1 MSKSIEIYF
10 DLKLHQFENNEE
22 NVDLSKIAYLFRI
35 GVFYLFFNNDAIKF
49 SKLLNL
55 QIVKYGN
62 NAIDCG
68 FPVRAIEKYSKL
80 INNLGYNFRI
90 VVLEDSKITN
100 NPYRV
105 YKTNFLPIGNEEE
118 LLKNELNFVGE
129 VANYDNRIQGMY
141 IKNLHNNKLRDDII
155 INEKITNN
163 ERMKEMANNVL
174 SDKKTTN
181 NTMIN
186 SINSENNNDVLLRKE
201 NEILYKISKIN
212 INSLT
217 PMQAMADLDF
227 LIKKSKEYLHWD
239 ILLFNHKIGI
249 LI

>member
-68 FPVRAIEKYSKL
+68 FPVSAIEKYSKL

-90 VVLEDSKITN
+90 VVLEDSKLTN

-141 IKNLHNNKLRDDII
+141 IKNLHNNKLRDDTI
-155 INEKITNN
+155 INEKIT
-163 ERMKEMANNVL
+163 NNVL

-181 NTMIN
+181 DTRIN

-227 LIKKSKEYLHWD
+227 LIKKSKEYFHWD
-239 ILLFNHKIGI
+239 IK
-249 LI
+249 

>member
-22 NVDLSKIAYLFRI
+22 NVDFSKLIYLFRI

-68 FPVRAIEKYSKL
+68 FPVSAIEKYSKL
-80 INNLGYNFRI
+80 INNSGYNFRI
-90 VVLEDSKITN
+90 VVLEDSKLTN

-141 IKNLHNNKLRDDII
+141 IKNLHNNKLRNDTI

-163 ERMKEMANNVL
+163 VL
-174 SDKKTTN
+174 SDKKNTN
-181 NTMIN
+181 DTRIN
-186 SINSENNNDVLLRKE
+186 SINSENNNNVLLRKE

-227 LIKKSKEYLHWD
+227 LIKKSKEYFHWD
-239 ILLFNHKIGI
+239 IK
-249 LI
+249 

>member
-22 NVDLSKIAYLFRI
+22 NVDFSKLIYLFRI

-68 FPVRAIEKYSKL
+68 FPVSAIEKYSKL
-80 INNLGYNFRI
+80 INNSGYNFRI
-90 VVLEDSKITN
+90 VVLEDSKLTN

-141 IKNLHNNKLRDDII
+141 IKNLHNNKLR
-155 INEKITNN
+155 NEKNTNDT
-163 ERMKEMANNVL
+163 R
-174 SDKKTTN
+174 
-181 NTMIN
+181 IN
-186 SINSENNNDVLLRKE
+186 SINSENNNNVLLRKE

-227 LIKKSKEYLHWD
+227 LIKKSKEYFH
-239 ILLFNHKIGI
+239 
-249 LI
+249 

>member
-22 NVDLSKIAYLFRI
+22 NVDFSKLIYLFRI

-68 FPVRAIEKYSKL
+68 FPVSAIEKYSKL
-80 INNLGYNFRI
+80 INNSGYNFRI
-90 VVLEDSKITN
+90 VVLEDSKLTN

-141 IKNLHNNKLRDDII
+141 IENSHNDKLRDDII
-155 INEKITNN
+155 INEKIT
-163 ERMKEMANNVL
+163 
-174 SDKKTTN
+174 
-181 NTMIN
+181 
-186 SINSENNNDVLLRKE
+186 NNNDVLLRKE

-227 LIKKSKEYLHWD
+227 LIKKSKEYFH
-239 ILLFNHKIGI
+239 
-249 LI
+249 

>member
-22 NVDLSKIAYLFRI
+22 NVDFSKLIYLFRI

-62 NAIDCG
+62 NTIDCG
-68 FPVRAIEKYSKL
+68 FPVSAIEKYSKL
-80 INNLGYNFRI
+80 INNSGYNFRI
-90 VVLEDSKITN
+90 VVLEDSKLTN

-141 IKNLHNNKLRDDII
+141 IKNSHNDKLRDDII
-155 INEKITNN
+155 INEK
-163 ERMKEMANNVL
+163 
-174 SDKKTTN
+174 TT
-181 NTMIN
+181 
-186 SINSENNNDVLLRKE
+186 NNNDVLLRKE

-227 LIKKSKEYLHWD
+227 LIKKSKEYFH
-239 ILLFNHKIGI
+239 
-249 LI
+249 

>member
-10 DLKLHQFENNEE
+10 DVKLHQFENNEE
-22 NVDLSKIAYLFRI
+22 NVDFSKLIYLFRI

-68 FPVRAIEKYSKL
+68 FPVSAIEKYSKL
-80 INNLGYNFRI
+80 INNSGYNFRI
-90 VVLEDSKITN
+90 VVLEDSKLTN

-141 IKNLHNNKLRDDII
+141 IKNLHNNKLR
-155 INEKITNN
+155 NE
-163 ERMKEMANNVL
+163 
-174 SDKKTTN
+174 KTTN
-181 NTMIN
+181 DTRIN

-227 LIKKSKEYLHWD
+227 LIKKSKEYFH
-239 ILLFNHKIGI
+239 
-249 LI
+249 

>member
-68 FPVRAIEKYSKL
+68 FPVSAIEKYSKL
-80 INNLGYNFRI
+80 INNSGYNFRI
-90 VVLEDSKITN
+90 VVLEDSKLTN

-141 IKNLHNNKLRDDII
+141 IKNLHNNKLRD
-155 INEKITNN
+155 E
-163 ERMKEMANNVL
+163 
-174 SDKKTTN
+174 KTTN
-181 NTMIN
+181 DTRIN

-227 LIKKSKEYLHWD
+227 LIKKSKEYFH
-239 ILLFNHKIGI
+239 
-249 LI
+249 

>member
-22 NVDLSKIAYLFRI
+22 NVDFSKLIYLFRI

-68 FPVRAIEKYSKL
+68 FPVSAIEKYSKL
-80 INNLGYNFRI
+80 INNSGYNFRI
-90 VVLEDSKITN
+90 VVLEDSKLTN

-141 IKNLHNNKLRDDII
+141 IKNLHNNKLRDDTI
-155 INEKITNN
+155 INEKIT
-163 ERMKEMANNVL
+163 NNVL

-181 NTMIN
+181 DTRIN
-186 SINSENNNDVLLRKE
+186 SINSENNNNVLLRKE

-227 LIKKSKEYLHWD
+227 LIKKSKEYFHWD
-239 ILLFNHKIGI
+239 IK
-249 LI
+249 

>member
-22 NVDLSKIAYLFRI
+22 NVDFSKLIYLFRI

-68 FPVRAIEKYSKL
+68 FPVSAIEKYSKL
-80 INNLGYNFRI
+80 INNSGYNFRI
-90 VVLEDSKITN
+90 VVLEDSKLTN

-118 LLKNELNFVGE
+118 LLKNEIILDNGQIVP
-129 VANYDNRIQGMY
+129 VSRNY
-141 IKNLHNNKLRDDII
+141 
-155 INEKITNN
+155 
-163 ERMKEMANNVL
+163 
-174 SDKKTTN
+174 
-181 NTMIN
+181 
-186 SINSENNNDVLLRKE
+186 RKSTQDAFA
-201 NEILYKISKIN
+201 LWAA
-212 INSLT
+212 T
-217 PMQAMADLDF
+217 QMR
-227 LIKKSKEYLHWD
+227 
-239 ILLFNHKIGI
+239 
-249 LI
+249 

>member
-22 NVDLSKIAYLFRI
+22 NVDFSKLIYLFRI

-68 FPVRAIEKYSKL
+68 FPVSAIEKYSKL
-80 INNLGYNFRI
+80 INNSDYNFRI
-90 VVLEDSKITN
+90 VVLEDSKLTN

-141 IKNLHNNKLRDDII
+141 IKNLHNNKLRD
-155 INEKITNN
+155 E
-163 ERMKEMANNVL
+163 
-174 SDKKTTN
+174 KTTN
-181 NTMIN
+181 DTRIN

-227 LIKKSKEYLHWD
+227 LIKKSKEYFHWD
-239 ILLFNHKIGI
+239 IK
-249 LI
+249 

>member
-1 MSKSIEIYF
+1 M
-10 DLKLHQFENNEE
+10 
-22 NVDLSKIAYLFRI
+22 
-35 GVFYLFFNNDAIKF
+35 FFNNDAIKF

-68 FPVRAIEKYSKL
+68 FPVSAIEKYSKL
-80 INNLGYNFRI
+80 INNSGYNFRI
-90 VVLEDSKITN
+90 VVLEDSKLTN

-141 IKNLHNNKLRDDII
+141 IKNLHNNKLRDDTI

-163 ERMKEMANNVL
+163 VL
-174 SDKKTTN
+174 SDKKNTN
-181 NTMIN
+181 DTRIN
-186 SINSENNNDVLLRKE
+186 SINSENNNNVLLRKE

-227 LIKKSKEYLHWD
+227 LIKKSKEYFHWD
-239 ILLFNHKIGI
+239 IK
-249 LI
+249 

>member
-22 NVDLSKIAYLFRI
+22 NVDFSKLIYLFRI

-68 FPVRAIEKYSKL
+68 FPVSAIEKYSKL
-80 INNLGYNFRI
+80 INNSGYNFRI
-90 VVLEDSKITN
+90 VVLEDSKLTN

-141 IKNLHNNKLRDDII
+141 IKNLHNNKLR
-155 INEKITNN
+155 NE
-163 ERMKEMANNVL
+163 
-174 SDKKTTN
+174 KTTN
-181 NTMIN
+181 DTRIN
-186 SINSENNNDVLLRKE
+186 SINSENNNNVLLRKE

-227 LIKKSKEYLHWD
+227 LIKKSKEYFH
-239 ILLFNHKIGI
+239 
-249 LI
+249 

>member
-68 FPVRAIEKYSKL
+68 FPVSAIEKYSKL
-80 INNLGYNFRI
+80 INNSGYNFRI
-90 VVLEDSKITN
+90 VVLEDSKLTN

-141 IKNLHNNKLRDDII
+141 IKNLHNNKLRDDTI

-163 ERMKEMANNVL
+163 VL
-174 SDKKTTN
+174 SDKKNTN
-181 NTMIN
+181 DTRIN
-186 SINSENNNDVLLRKE
+186 SINSENNNNVLLRKE

-227 LIKKSKEYLHWD
+227 LIKKSKEYFH
-239 ILLFNHKIGI
+239 
-249 LI
+249 

>member
-22 NVDLSKIAYLFRI
+22 NVDFSKLIYLFRI

-68 FPVRAIEKYSKL
+68 FPVSAIEKYSKL
-80 INNLGYNFRI
+80 INNSGYNFRI
-90 VVLEDSKITN
+90 VVLEDSKLTN

-129 VANYDNRIQGMY
+129 VANYDNRIQG
-141 IKNLHNNKLRDDII
+141 
-155 INEKITNN
+155 ITNDT
-163 ERMKEMANNVL
+163 R
-174 SDKKTTN
+174 
-181 NTMIN
+181 IN

-227 LIKKSKEYLHWD
+227 LIKKSKEYFH
-239 ILLFNHKIGI
+239 
-249 LI
+249 

>member
-22 NVDLSKIAYLFRI
+22 NVDFSKLIYLFRI

-68 FPVRAIEKYSKL
+68 FPVSAIEKYSKL
-80 INNLGYNFRI
+80 INNSGYNFRI
-90 VVLEDSKITN
+90 VVLEDSKLTN

-141 IKNLHNNKLRDDII
+141 IKNLHNNKLRNDTI

-163 ERMKEMANNVL
+163 VL
-174 SDKKTTN
+174 SDKKNTN
-181 NTMIN
+181 DTRIN
-186 SINSENNNDVLLRKE
+186 SINSENNNNVLLRKE

-227 LIKKSKEYLHWD
+227 LIKKSKEYFH
-239 ILLFNHKIGI
+239 
-249 LI
+249 

>member
-22 NVDLSKIAYLFRI
+22 NVDFSKLIYLFRI
-35 GVFYLFFNNDAIKF
+35 GVFYLFFNHDAIKF

-68 FPVRAIEKYSKL
+68 FPVSAIEKYSKL
-80 INNLGYNFRI
+80 INNSGYNFRI
-90 VVLEDSKITN
+90 VVLEDSKLTN

-141 IKNLHNNKLRDDII
+141 IKNLHNNKLR
-155 INEKITNN
+155 NE
-163 ERMKEMANNVL
+163 
-174 SDKKTTN
+174 KTTN
-181 NTMIN
+181 DTRIN

-227 LIKKSKEYLHWD
+227 LIKKSKEYFH
-239 ILLFNHKIGI
+239 
-249 LI
+249 

>member
-68 FPVRAIEKYSKL
+68 FPVSAIEKYSKL
-80 INNLGYNFRI
+80 INNSGYNFRI
-90 VVLEDSKITN
+90 VVLEDSKLTN

-141 IKNLHNNKLRDDII
+141 IKNSHNDKLRDDII

-163 ERMKEMANNVL
+163 VL
-174 SDKKTTN
+174 SDKKTQT
-181 NTMIN
+181 I
-186 SINSENNNDVLLRKE
+186 
-201 NEILYKISKIN
+201 
-212 INSLT
+212 
-217 PMQAMADLDF
+217 Q
-227 LIKKSKEYLHWD
+227 
-239 ILLFNHKIGI
+239 G
-249 LI
+249 

>member
-22 NVDLSKIAYLFRI
+22 NVDFSKLIYLFRI

-68 FPVRAIEKYSKL
+68 FPVSAIEKYSKL
-80 INNLGYNFRI
+80 INNSGYNFRI
-90 VVLEDSKITN
+90 VVLEDSKLTN

-129 VANYDNRIQGMY
+129 AANYDNRIQGMY
-141 IKNLHNNKLRDDII
+141 IKNLHNNKLR
-155 INEKITNN
+155 NE
-163 ERMKEMANNVL
+163 
-174 SDKKTTN
+174 KTTN
-181 NTMIN
+181 DTRIN

-227 LIKKSKEYLHWD
+227 LIKKSKEYFH
-239 ILLFNHKIGI
+239 
-249 LI
+249 

>member
-10 DLKLHQFENNEE
+10 DVKLHQFENNEE
-22 NVDLSKIAYLFRI
+22 NVDFSKLIYLFRI

-68 FPVRAIEKYSKL
+68 FPVSAIEKYSKL
-80 INNLGYNFRI
+80 INNSGYNFRI
-90 VVLEDSKITN
+90 VVLEDSKLTN

-141 IKNLHNNKLRDDII
+141 IKNLHNNKLR
-155 INEKITNN
+155 NE
-163 ERMKEMANNVL
+163 
-174 SDKKTTN
+174 KTTN
-181 NTMIN
+181 DTRIN

-227 LIKKSKEYLHWD
+227 LIKKSKEYFHWD
-239 ILLFNHKIGI
+239 IK
-249 LI
+249 

>member
-22 NVDLSKIAYLFRI
+22 NVDFSKLIYLFRI

-68 FPVRAIEKYSKL
+68 FPVSAIEKYSKL
-80 INNLGYNFRI
+80 INNSGYNFRI
-90 VVLEDSKITN
+90 VVLEDSKLTN

-141 IKNLHNNKLRDDII
+141 IKNLHNNKLR
-155 INEKITNN
+155 NE
-163 ERMKEMANNVL
+163 
-174 SDKKTTN
+174 KTTN
-181 NTMIN
+181 DTRIN

-217 PMQAMADLDF
+217 PMQAMIDLDF
-227 LIKKSKEYLHWD
+227 LIKKSREYL
-239 ILLFNHKIGI
+239 K
-249 LI
+249 

>member
-22 NVDLSKIAYLFRI
+22 NVDFSKLIYLFRI

-68 FPVRAIEKYSKL
+68 FPVSAIEKYSKL
-80 INNLGYNFRI
+80 INNSGYNFRI
-90 VVLEDSKITN
+90 VVLEDSKLTN

-141 IKNLHNNKLRDDII
+141 IKNLHNNKLR
-155 INEKITNN
+155 NE
-163 ERMKEMANNVL
+163 
-174 SDKKTTN
+174 KTTN
-181 NTMIN
+181 DTRIN

-227 LIKKSKEYLHWD
+227 LIKKSKEYFH
-239 ILLFNHKIGI
+239 
-249 LI
+249 

>member
-68 FPVRAIEKYSKL
+68 FPVSAIEKYSKL

-90 VVLEDSKITN
+90 VVLEDSKLTN

-141 IKNLHNNKLRDDII
+141 IKNSHNDKLRDDII
-155 INEKITNN
+155 INEK
-163 ERMKEMANNVL
+163 
-174 SDKKTTN
+174 TT
-181 NTMIN
+181 
-186 SINSENNNDVLLRKE
+186 NNNDVLLRKE

-227 LIKKSKEYLHWD
+227 LIKKSKEYFH
-239 ILLFNHKIGI
+239 
-249 LI
+249 

>member
-22 NVDLSKIAYLFRI
+22 NVDFSKLIYLFRI

-68 FPVRAIEKYSKL
+68 FPVSAIEKYSKL
-80 INNLGYNFRI
+80 INNSGYNFRI
-90 VVLEDSKITN
+90 VVLEDSKLTN

-141 IKNLHNNKLRDDII
+141 IKNLHNNKLRDDTII
-155 INEKITNN
+155 KKKIT
-163 ERMKEMANNVL
+163 NNVL

-181 NTMIN
+181 DTRIN
-186 SINSENNNDVLLRKE
+186 SINSENNNNVLLRKE

-227 LIKKSKEYLHWD
+227 LIKKSKEYFHWD
-239 ILLFNHKIGI
+239 IK
-249 LI
+249 

>member
-22 NVDLSKIAYLFRI
+22 NVDFSKLIYLFRI

-68 FPVRAIEKYSKL
+68 FPVSAIEKYSKL
-80 INNLGYNFRI
+80 INNSGYNFRI
-90 VVLEDSKITN
+90 VVLEDSKLTN

-155 INEKITNN
+155 INEKIRNN
-163 ERMKEMANNVL
+163 EIMKEM
-174 SDKKTTN
+174 T
-181 NTMIN
+181 
-186 SINSENNNDVLLRKE
+186 NNNDVLLRKE

-227 LIKKSKEYLHWD
+227 LIKKSKEYFH
-239 ILLFNHKIGI
+239 
-249 LI
+249 

>member
-22 NVDLSKIAYLFRI
+22 NVDFSKLIYLFRI

-62 NAIDCG
+62 NTIDCG
-68 FPVRAIEKYSKL
+68 FPVSAIEKYSKL
-80 INNLGYNFRI
+80 INNSGYNFRI
-90 VVLEDSKITN
+90 VVLEDSKLTN

-141 IKNLHNNKLRDDII
+141 IKNLHNNKLR
-155 INEKITNN
+155 NEKNTNDT
-163 ERMKEMANNVL
+163 R
-174 SDKKTTN
+174 
-181 NTMIN
+181 IN
-186 SINSENNNDVLLRKE
+186 SINSENNNNVLLRKE

-227 LIKKSKEYLHWD
+227 LIKKSKEYFH
-239 ILLFNHKIGI
+239 
-249 LI
+249 

>member
-22 NVDLSKIAYLFRI
+22 NVDFSKLIYLFRI

-68 FPVRAIEKYSKL
+68 FPVSAIEKYSKL
-80 INNLGYNFRI
+80 INNSGYNFRI
-90 VVLEDSKITN
+90 VVLEDSKLTN

-141 IKNLHNNKLRDDII
+141 IKNLHNNKLRDDTI

-163 ERMKEMANNVL
+163 VL
-174 SDKKTTN
+174 SDKKNTN
-181 NTMIN
+181 DTRIN
-186 SINSENNNDVLLRKE
+186 SINSENNNNVLLRKE

-217 PMQAMADLDF
+217 PMQEMADLDF
-227 LIKKSKEYLHWD
+227 LIKKSKEYFHWD
-239 ILLFNHKIGI
+239 IT
-249 LI
+249 

>member
-22 NVDLSKIAYLFRI
+22 NVDFSKLIYLFRI

-68 FPVRAIEKYSKL
+68 FPVSAIEKYSKL
-80 INNLGYNFRI
+80 INNSGYNFRI
-90 VVLEDSKITN
+90 VVLEDSKLTN
-100 NPYRV
+100 NPYRG

-141 IKNLHNNKLRDDII
+141 IKNSHNDKLRDDII
-155 INEKITNN
+155 INEK
-163 ERMKEMANNVL
+163 
-174 SDKKTTN
+174 TT
-181 NTMIN
+181 
-186 SINSENNNDVLLRKE
+186 NNNDVLLRKE

-227 LIKKSKEYLHWD
+227 LIKKSKEYLH
-239 ILLFNHKIGI
+239 
-249 LI
+249 

>member
-22 NVDLSKIAYLFRI
+22 NVDFSKLIYLFRI

-68 FPVRAIEKYSKL
+68 FPVSAIEKYSKL
-80 INNLGYNFRI
+80 INNSGYNFRI
-90 VVLEDSKITN
+90 VVLEDSKLTN

-141 IKNLHNNKLRDDII
+141 IKNLHNNKLRDDTYANLSEFF
-155 INEKITNN
+155 NEEDIKDIKIQKSYCKYKWYSEIDDTTYSGDSYTRATDNILKFLDDN
-163 ERMKEMANNVL
+163 ICTDGKIKELFLLN
-174 SDKKTTN
+174 DK
-181 NTMIN
+181 
-186 SINSENNNDVLLRKE
+186 R
-201 NEILYKISKIN
+201 
-212 INSLT
+212 
-217 PMQAMADLDF
+217 
-227 LIKKSKEYLHWD
+227 
-239 ILLFNHKIGI
+239 
-249 LI
+249 

>member
-68 FPVRAIEKYSKL
+68 FPVSAIEKYSKL
-80 INNLGYNFRI
+80 INNSGYNFRI
-90 VVLEDSKITN
+90 VVLEDSKLTN

-141 IKNLHNNKLRDDII
+141 IKNLHNNKLR
-155 INEKITNN
+155 NE
-163 ERMKEMANNVL
+163 
-174 SDKKTTN
+174 KTTN
-181 NTMIN
+181 DTRIN
-186 SINSENNNDVLLRKE
+186 SINSENNNNVLLRKE

-227 LIKKSKEYLHWD
+227 LIKKSKEYFH
-239 ILLFNHKIGI
+239 
-249 LI
+249 

>member
-90 VVLEDSKITN
+90 VVLEDSKLTN

-141 IKNLHNNKLRDDII
+141 IENSHNDKLRDDII

-163 ERMKEMANNVL
+163 EIMKEI
-174 SDKKTTN
+174 T
-181 NTMIN
+181 
-186 SINSENNNDVLLRKE
+186 NNNDVLLRKE

-227 LIKKSKEYLHWD
+227 LIKKSKEYFH
-239 ILLFNHKIGI
+239 
-249 LI
+249 

>member
-22 NVDLSKIAYLFRI
+22 NVDFSKLIYLFRI

-68 FPVRAIEKYSKL
+68 FPVSAIEKYSKL
-80 INNLGYNFRI
+80 INNSGYNFRI
-90 VVLEDSKITN
+90 VVLEDSKLTN

-155 INEKITNN
+155 INEKIRNN
-163 ERMKEMANNVL
+163 EIMKEM
-174 SDKKTTN
+174 T
-181 NTMIN
+181 
-186 SINSENNNDVLLRKE
+186 NNNDVLLRKE

-227 LIKKSKEYLHWD
+227 LIKKSKEYFHWD
-239 ILLFNHKIGI
+239 IK
-249 LI
+249 

>member
-22 NVDLSKIAYLFRI
+22 NVDFSKLIYLFRI

-68 FPVRAIEKYSKL
+68 FPVSAIEKYSKL
-80 INNLGYNFRI
+80 INNSGYNFRI
-90 VVLEDSKITN
+90 VVLEDSKLTN

-141 IKNLHNNKLRDDII
+141 IKNLHNNKLRD
-155 INEKITNN
+155 E
-163 ERMKEMANNVL
+163 
-174 SDKKTTN
+174 KTTN
-181 NTMIN
+181 DTRIN

-227 LIKKSKEYLHWD
+227 LIKKSKEYFHWD
-239 ILLFNHKIGI
+239 IK
-249 LI
+249 

>member
-22 NVDLSKIAYLFRI
+22 NVDFSKLIYLFRI

-68 FPVRAIEKYSKL
+68 FPVSAVEKYSKL
-80 INNLGYNFRI
+80 INNSGYNFRI
-90 VVLEDSKITN
+90 VVLEDSKLTN

-141 IKNLHNNKLRDDII
+141 IENSHNDKLRDDII
-155 INEKITNN
+155 INEKIRNN
-163 ERMKEMANNVL
+163 EIMKEM
-174 SDKKTTN
+174 T
-181 NTMIN
+181 
-186 SINSENNNDVLLRKE
+186 NNNDVLLRKE

-227 LIKKSKEYLHWD
+227 LIKKSKEYFH
-239 ILLFNHKIGI
+239 
-249 LI
+249 

>member
-22 NVDLSKIAYLFRI
+22 NVDFSKLIYLFRI

-68 FPVRAIEKYSKL
+68 FPVSAIEKYSKL
-80 INNLGYNFRI
+80 INNSGYNFRI
-90 VVLEDSKITN
+90 VVLEDSKLTN

-141 IKNLHNNKLRDDII
+141 IKNLHNNKLRD
-155 INEKITNN
+155 E
-163 ERMKEMANNVL
+163 
-174 SDKKTTN
+174 KTTN
-181 NTMIN
+181 DTRIN

-227 LIKKSKEYLHWD
+227 LIKKSKEYFH
-239 ILLFNHKIGI
+239 
-249 LI
+249 

>member
-68 FPVRAIEKYSKL
+68 FPVSAIEKYSKL

-90 VVLEDSKITN
+90 VVLEDSKLTN

-141 IKNLHNNKLRDDII
+141 IKNSHNDKLRDDII
-155 INEKITNN
+155 INEK
-163 ERMKEMANNVL
+163 
-174 SDKKTTN
+174 TT
-181 NTMIN
+181 
-186 SINSENNNDVLLRKE
+186 NNNDVLLRKE

-227 LIKKSKEYLHWD
+227 LIKKSKEYFHWD
-239 ILLFNHKIGI
+239 IK
-249 LI
+249 

>member
-22 NVDLSKIAYLFRI
+22 NVDFSKLIYLFRI

-68 FPVRAIEKYSKL
+68 FLVSAIEKYSKL
-80 INNLGYNFRI
+80 INNSGYNFRI
-90 VVLEDSKITN
+90 VVLEDSKLTN

-141 IKNLHNNKLRDDII
+141 IKNLHNNKLRDDTI

-163 ERMKEMANNVL
+163 VL
-174 SDKKTTN
+174 SDKKNTN
-181 NTMIN
+181 DTRIN
-186 SINSENNNDVLLRKE
+186 SINSENNNNVLLRKE

-227 LIKKSKEYLHWD
+227 LIKKSKEYFH
-239 ILLFNHKIGI
+239 
-249 LI
+249 

>member
-22 NVDLSKIAYLFRI
+22 NVDFSKLIYLFRI

-68 FPVRAIEKYSKL
+68 FPVSAIEKYSKL
-80 INNLGYNFRI
+80 INNSGYNFRI
-90 VVLEDSKITN
+90 VVLEDSKLTN

-141 IKNLHNNKLRDDII
+141 IKNLHNNKLRNDII
-155 INEKITNN
+155 INEKIRNN
-163 ERMKEMANNVL
+163 EIMKEM
-174 SDKKTTN
+174 T
-181 NTMIN
+181 
-186 SINSENNNDVLLRKE
+186 NNNDVLLRKE

-227 LIKKSKEYLHWD
+227 LIKKSKEYFHWD
-239 ILLFNHKIGI
+239 IK
-249 LI
+249 

>member
-22 NVDLSKIAYLFRI
+22 NVDFSKLIYLFRI

-68 FPVRAIEKYSKL
+68 FPVSAIEKYSKL
-80 INNLGYNFRI
+80 INNSGYNFRI
-90 VVLEDSKITN
+90 VVLEDSKLTN

-141 IKNLHNNKLRDDII
+141 IKNLHNNKLR
-155 INEKITNN
+155 NE
-163 ERMKEMANNVL
+163 
-174 SDKKTTN
+174 KTTN
-181 NTMIN
+181 DTRIN

-227 LIKKSKEYLHWD
+227 LIKKSKEYFHWD
-239 ILLFNHKIGI
+239 IK
-249 LI
+249 

>member
-22 NVDLSKIAYLFRI
+22 NVDFSKLIYLFRI

-68 FPVRAIEKYSKL
+68 FPVSAIEKYSKL
-80 INNLGYNFRI
+80 INNSGYNFRI
-90 VVLEDSKITN
+90 VVLEDSKLTN

-141 IKNLHNNKLRDDII
+141 IKNLHNNKLR
-155 INEKITNN
+155 NE
-163 ERMKEMANNVL
+163 
-174 SDKKTTN
+174 KTTN
-181 NTMIN
+181 DTRIN
-186 SINSENNNDVLLRKE
+186 SINSENNNNVLLRKE

-227 LIKKSKEYLHWD
+227 LIKKSKEYFHWD
-239 ILLFNHKIGI
+239 IK
-249 LI
+249 